1 MVGSTL
7 LSTVS
12 ATHPRHADHKQ
23 LSDPQ
28 SKGPRPA
35 SEAFSFP
42 EPEFLLA
49 ANVPSCVTED
59 SDSDAM
65 RARSQE
71 TAINAQET
79 NASTPTYSRN
89 CEPCWA

>member
-12 ATHPRHADHKQ
+12 ATHPRQADHKQ

-35 SEAFSFP
+35 SAAFSFP

-49 ANVPSCVTED
+49 AQVPSCVTKNVDVDVD

-65 RARSQE
+65 RD
-71 TAINAQET
+71 
-79 NASTPTYSRN
+79 P
-89 CEPCWA
+89 